1 MIPIVDNI
9 LGHFSQDLGV
19 DLGTVNTL
27 VHVKGKGIVISE
39 PSIVAQHKKS
49 GKIVAIGTE
58 AKKMVGR
65 TPPSIVIVK
74 PLKDGVIS
82 NYDVTLAM
90 LSSFVKKIHR
100 TPGKNFTYPRPR
112 IVIGIPSQVTEVE
125 RRALLD
131 VACDSGARESY
142 LCEEPMVAAIGAGLP
157 VTEPVGSMI
166 VDIGG
171 GTCEMALISL
181 SGIVV
186 GRSIKMAG
194 DAMDKEIISYVRAS
208 YALALGEKTAE
219 EVKVLL
225 GSAYPMDVEKEM
237 LVRGRD
243 LEKGVPKS
251 IKLSSIQIREGLS
264 STISKIISSIKDTID
279 DAPPELVSDI
289 AERGIV
295 LCGGGAQI
303 FGLPKLISQET
314 RMPVAL
320 SKEPLSCVVKG
331 CGLLLENDYLLNKVK
346 VASRVR

>member
-194 DAMDKEIISYVRAS
+194 DAMDKEIISYVRAR

-251 IKLSSIQIREGLS
+251 IKLSSIQIREALS

-346 VASRVR
+346 VASRTR